1 MFTKV
6 QNKIFKS
13 NFVDEQNGKYGINFN
28 DEKRKLSIWMEGS
41 WNFW

>member
-6 QNKIFKS
+6 QNENFIQF

-28 DEKRKLSIWMEGS
+28 DEKRK
-41 WNFW
+41 